1 MATNRPRSLIRR
13 QAGVGLTAGSGGTL
27 DVDLDELSAAEVDV
41 ANDAIPIIDAS
52 DDGSKQ
58 EDIADLVGAISGNG
72 LEDTSGVIAVKVED
86 ASLAVGAS
94 GVKVKAA
101 ALKHVL
107 KDGTAA
113 ATDVTVTGMAVGDEL
128 ISVHAQA
135 TKAAVATITDRTSEY
150 AVGAGKLVKAA
161 GTDETNNQLDILYW
175 DRT

>member
-1 MATNRPRSLIRR
+1 MANRPRSLMGRH
-13 QAGVGLTAGSGGTL
+13 AGVGLKTGSGGTL
-27 DVDLDELSAAEVDV
+27 DVDADEATITTGSDKV
-41 ANDAIPIIDAS
+41 AI
-52 DDGSKQ
+52 
-58 EDIADLVGAISGNG
+58 
-72 LEDTSGVIAVKVED
+72 
-86 ASLAVGAS
+86 
-94 GVKVKAA
+94 KAA

-161 GTDETNNQLDILYW
+161 GTDETNNQLDIWYW